1 MCVCV
6 SSPSSQLPTY
16 LRTYS
21 TIRSFVRSF
30 GMLGNA
36 RDGMGLEKNDNDN
49 DAEEEGGD
57 GEERKSER
65 DAGDEMYLDN

>member
-1 MCVCV
+1 
-6 SSPSSQLPTY
+6 
-16 LRTYS
+16 
-21 TIRSFVRSF
+21 
-30 GMLGNA
+30 MLGNA

-65 DAGDEMYLDN
+65 DAGDEMYLDS